1 MARTSPQIQIQE
13 IGGEH
18 AATLETAMLAAR
30 AYIAHDL
37 AKIMRQMLTD
47 GLLEVRDG
55 RIVPT
60 GKQHG

>member
-13 IGGEH
+13 IDGDQVVSLE
-18 AATLETAMLAAR
+18 AAKQAAR

-37 AKIMRQMLTD
+37 AKIVRQMLDD

-60 GKQHG
+60 GKRHG